1 MVVGL
6 TGTALMA
13 TTSINIINQA
23 LTRSGNNQI
32 SSFTDGSAEAVVAN
46 ANYQPVVDDMLAM
59 HPWRFALRTAVM
71 DKLTG
76 EPLADGRER
85 YQLPNDSL
93 RLLVVQEND
102 AEIHYEVRDD
112 EVITRHKVS
121 DPVATYIARVAESD
135 WPAFFREVVVVALEV
150 LFLRAL
156 AEDDRRADRREEVLY
171 DVKLPRARSADS
183 QQSAPDRKFHSR
195 LVRVHRGA

>member
-1 MVVGL
+1 
-6 TGTALMA
+6 MA

-46 ANYQPVVDDMLAM
+46 ANYQPVVDDLLAM

-102 AEIHYEVRDD
+102 VEIHYEVRDD
-112 EVITRHKVS
+112 EVVTRRKVS
-121 DPVATYIARVAESD
+121 DPVATYIARVSETD

>member
-6 TGTALMA
+6 TGTAPMA

-46 ANYQPVVDDMLAM
+46 ANYQPVVDDMLSM

-102 AEIHYEVRDD
+102 VEIHHELRDD
-112 EVITRHKVS
+112 QVITRYKVT
-121 DPVATYIARVAESD
+121 DPVATYIARVSETE

-171 DVKLPRARSADS
+171 DVKMPRARSADS